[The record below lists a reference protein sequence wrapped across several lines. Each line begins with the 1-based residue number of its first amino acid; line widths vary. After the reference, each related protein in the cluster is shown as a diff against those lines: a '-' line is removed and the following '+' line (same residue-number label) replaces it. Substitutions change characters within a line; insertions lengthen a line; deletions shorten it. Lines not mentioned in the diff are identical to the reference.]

1 MGKWVLRYLFSN
13 LIDEEIRR
21 DEEYRKTLEEKRERT
36 RKENL
41 QIPLPPPA
49 FSMIDAAASP
59 VTTPTAK
66 NPGGGGGAGYSSFA
80 QTPGMHIGAVTP
92 APQFIT
98 TPWGDDG
105 SARKSSE
112 RQSSDYFSAGGGTYK
127 NGVESEDAPGS
138 PVEAKEEK
146 GTSRFG
152 GWRSAFGNKKLGR
165 SVSIDMGSSKPVP
178 VPNTADDNKPTIVET
193 AAAASSEEDNKAELD
208 ETLGAVVRKIRAG
221 YDTSSEDPIT
231 TVIAPSLPHET
242 PVLKPP
248 HSVTII
254 VQEDKPDFGGVA
266 DLYRGTVGSLGEDA
280 DTLERVMPAWLAE
293 LLLLNRTPLKDTIK
307 VSFVLVPWQDEL
319 PILPSESGRY
329 NPPSFWSRLRFVAK
343 PPTHSEG
350 KNSRL
355 NANRM
360 LRAKKILAYVAEHLA
375 PPFMNTSYLPEVA
388 EGEEPPKPEDWLEL
402 CCHDTVG
409 PPYPQKKG
417 FCVLMRNVQIVQ
429 PTMTL
434 ATIRSFVWKT
444 GGDVVLH
451 YRRKEK
457 RNEKP
462 QTAGAPGMQ
471 ENVGIAR

>member
-41 QIPLPPPA
+41 QIPIPPPV
-49 FSMIDAAASP
+49 FSMVEAAASP

-66 NPGGGGGAGYSSFA
+66 SPSGGGGYSSFA
-80 QTPGMHIGAVTP
+80 QTPAMYIGAATP

-98 TPWGDDG
+98 TPWGDD
-105 SARKSSE
+105 SSTRKSSE
-112 RQSSDYFSAGGGTYK
+112 RQSGDYFSSGGAYK
-127 NGVESEDAPGS
+127 NGVDPEDAPLS
-138 PVEAKEEK
+138 PAEAKEEK
-146 GTSRFG
+146 GTSLFG
-152 GWRSAFGNKKLGR
+152 SWRPFANKKLGR

-178 VPNTADDNKPTIVET
+178 SANTADDSKPTIVET
-193 AAAASSEEDNKAELD
+193 AAATSEDDKTELD

-221 YDTSSEDPIT
+221 YDTTSEDPIT
-231 TVIAPSLPHET
+231 TVIAPSLPQET

-319 PILPSESGRY
+319 PTLPSESGRY
-329 NPPSFWSRLRFVAK
+329 
-343 PPTHSEG
+343 
-350 KNSRL
+350 
-355 NANRM
+355 
-360 LRAKKILAYVAEHLA
+360 
-375 PPFMNTSYLPEVA
+375 LPLS
-388 EGEEPPKPEDWLEL
+388 PIQSLW
-402 CCHDTVG
+402 
-409 PPYPQKKG
+409 
-417 FCVLMRNVQIVQ
+417 
-429 PTMTL
+429 
-434 ATIRSFVWKT
+434 
-444 GGDVVLH
+444 
-451 YRRKEK
+451 
-457 RNEKP
+457 
-462 QTAGAPGMQ
+462 
-471 ENVGIAR
+471 